1 MNQHQIVAI
10 GDLHL
15 QSMHPRNAA
24 RLAALDQIVG
34 EGLALLNLAAWVMLG
49 DLFHGRSTTDDRN
62 QLSARL
68 QKMADVAPVVIVV
81 GNHEQPGDLDIFAEL
96 KARWPI
102 RVCDRPNSFRVQ
114 GATGIVL
121 TVAALPYPHKANLI
135 AGGLTADQTL
145 QAGGR
150 ALEDIVRGLCQ
161 IGAADYPLFLAHV
174 NIGGSICSNGQPNIG
189 RELEMA
195 AQLLDL
201 FGPRTPKLLG
211 HIHKPQSIG
220 GGHYVGSVCR
230 LDWNEIEA
238 KRYGVL
244 EYHTDPH
251 TLRQLPL
258 ITWKPIDV
266 APMYHVEG
274 QLTRDGFQVDAGDYP
289 ETWSGAEIRVRY
301 RYAASERNVLD
312 HALVRVPFEGALR
325 LEVEPVAV
333 PDRALRAPEVA
344 AARTLPAKIQA
355 WANLSGASVTDGVLA
370 KLALLEH
377 GDPTS
382 TLSAVA
388 NRVAAIE
395 AAERA
400 ERVA

>member
-1 MNQHQIVAI
+1 MLAHQLVAI

-15 QSMHPRNAA
+15 QSTHPRNGA

-34 EGLALLNLAAWVMLG
+34 EGLALPNLAAWAMLG
-49 DLFHGRSTTDDRN
+49 DLFHGRSSTDDRN

-68 QKMADVAPVVIVV
+68 QRMADAAPVVIVL

-96 KARWPI
+96 KAHWPI
-102 RVCDRPNSFRVQ
+102 VVCDTPRSFRLQ
-114 GATGIVL
+114 GVGIVL
-121 TVAALPYPHKANLI
+121 TIAVLPYPHKANLI
-135 AGGLTADQTL
+135 AGGTTADQTL
-145 QAGGR
+145 QAGGQ

-161 IGAADYPLFLAHV
+161 VGAADYPLFLAHI
-174 NIGGSICSNGQPNIG
+174 NIGGSTCSNGQPNIG

-195 AQLLDL
+195 PQLLDL
-201 FGPRTPKLLG
+201 FGPRVPKLLG

-230 LDWNEIEA
+230 LDWNEVEA

-244 EYHTDPH
+244 EYHDD
-251 TLRQLPL
+251 RDRRPL
-258 ITWKPIDV
+258 ITWKPVDV
-266 APMYHVEG
+266 APMYHVDG
-274 QLTRDGFQVDAGDYP
+274 QLTRDGFTPDPGDYP
-289 ETWSGAEIRVRY
+289 ESWAGSEVRCRY
-301 RYAASERNVLD
+301 RFAASERNVLD
-312 HALVRVPFEGALR
+312 HASVRIPFEAALR

-344 AARTLPAKIQA
+344 AARTLPAKVQA
-355 WANLSGASVTDGVLA
+355 WADISGATVTDGVLA

-377 GDPTS
+377 GDPTQ

-388 NRVAAIE
+388 NQVAAL
-395 AAERA
+395 ERA
-400 ERVA
+400 EKVEAAA